1 MGQAAVIWVTARFR
15 AAPGQAEALVPL
27 LAELAAHSRDE
38 PGCAGYVYL
47 RDGDAFSSVEQWA
60 DAAAEAAHD
69 AAAEAAHNDS
79 DFLRAILKRI
89 LPLLDGRPQ
98 VTRWDRVA

>member
-60 DAAAEAAHD
+60 DAAAEAAH
-69 AAAEAAHNDS
+69 NDS

-98 VTRWDRVA
+98 VSRWDRIA

>member
-15 AAPGQAEALVPL
+15 AAPGRAEALVPL

-60 DAAAEAAHD
+60 DAAAEAAH
-69 AAAEAAHNDS
+69 NDS

>member
-60 DAAAEAAHD
+60 DAAAEAAH
-69 AAAEAAHNDS
+69 NDS

-89 LPLLDGRPQ
+89 LPFLDGRPQ
-98 VTRWDRVA
+98 VTRWDRIA

>member
-60 DAAAEAAHD
+60 DAAAEAAH
-69 AAAEAAHNDS
+69 NDS

>member
-1 MGQAAVIWVTARFR
+1 MIWVTARFR
-15 AAPGQAEALVPL
+15 AVPGQAEALVPL
-27 LAELAAHSRDE
+27 LAELAAHSRAE
-38 PGCAGYVYL
+38 PGCASYVYL

-60 DAAAEAAHD
+60 D

-98 VTRWDRVA
+98 VTRWGRIA

>member
-60 DAAAEAAHD
+60 DAAAEAAH
-69 AAAEAAHNDS
+69 NDS

-98 VTRWDRVA
+98 VTRWDRIA